1 MPQPQ
6 EKSITMGAQPRQRR
20 VSANAIVAVEEE
32 EQVGVLAEAVE
43 VGDPAE
49 EEDKRKTG
57 E

>member
-1 MPQPQ
+1 
-6 EKSITMGAQPRQRR
+6 MGAQPRQRR